1 MRKSGIKGNL
11 YAHLFSTF
19 APMKWGQLLFLLLW
33 CHTGMAQDT
42 FIMTESKKIDSLI
55 FYCNFQEGEQKTD
68 SLYNY
73 LIKNDPEKKHTEVL
87 LHLLLNKAYLYARDH
102 SPHKALKVA
111 LNVIDQAKMYGLPE
125 KEYQA
130 CLMAATMY
138 EHSDELDICKHYLDQ
153 AFQLYRKYEL
163 EHVYAVYCIR
173 LSSYYRFKGEKEAA
187 IRYAKQALNYAKQYG
202 NRREYI
208 DGCLLLGSLLSEKNY
223 NKAAKYALLA
233 ANAFLKKKD
242 YEGAANLYNNTSA
255 VYLRHKKIN
264 EALLYNDSALWVVKT
279 YSASKA
285 YYVLKTRHQLFNAMG
300 NADSAYYYLQQYHT
314 AYVNDLTKKESLEI
328 RKITEQYEN
337 DKKEAALNSKNLQL
351 ILIICLLGII
361 TIATVLI
368 FRKNRKIHVQNKIIS
383 SQVEELMKTLEQKQ
397 VLLSELQHRVKNNLQ
412 HVISI
417 LEIQK
422 ESVDFNNIDELIR
435 GNQNRIR
442 SMALLHKKL
451 HTTEDVNTVD
461 LNRYVTEL
469 SDLVKESYD
478 NHKKEISLNVT
489 CDVATLSIE
498 RALPLGLIIVELV
511 SNSMKHAF
519 HKRSIGIINIAIT
532 KEQDSLKLYYA
543 DNGSGF
549 DFNTTSKKGLGQE
562 IIKGLIDQLDGT
574 TETKNNNGFELIIYF
589 KQDFGN

>member
-1 MRKSGIKGNL
+1 MHKSGIEGNL

-19 APMKWGQLLFLLLW
+19 ASMKWGALLFLMLW
-33 CHTGMAQDT
+33 SHVIMAQDT
-42 FIMTESKKIDSLI
+42 IVRNEIKKIDSLI
-55 FYCNFQEGEQKTD
+55 FYCNFREGEKKTD

-73 LIKNDPEKKHTEVL
+73 LLKNDPEKKYTEAI

-102 SPHKALKVA
+102 SPHKALKIGLDVM
-111 LNVIDQAKMYGLPE
+111 NKAKEYGLPE

-138 EHSDELDICKHYLDQ
+138 EHSDELNLCKHYLDK
-153 AFQLYRKYEL
+153 AFQLYREYQL

-173 LSSYYRFKGEKEAA
+173 LSSYYRFKRATDSA
-187 IRYAKQALNYAKQYG
+187 IHYAYQGLDYAKRYDNQ
-202 NRREYI
+202 REYI
-208 DGCLLLGSLLSEKNY
+208 DGCLLLGNLLTKKDY
-223 NKAAKYALLA
+223 HKAAKYALLA
-233 ANAFLKKKD
+233 ANAFLNKKD
-242 YEGAANLYNNTSA
+242 YEGAASMYNNASA
-255 VYLRHKKIN
+255 IYLYYKEPDK
-264 EALLYNDSALWVVKT
+264 ALLYNDSALWIVKAH
-279 YSASKA
+279 ASPEV
-285 YYVLKTRHQLFNAMG
+285 YHIWNIRHQLFNAMG
-300 NADSAYYYLQQYHT
+300 NTDSAYFYLQKYHN
-314 AYVNDLTKKESLEI
+314 AYVNDLLKKETAEI
-328 RKITEQYEN
+328 KKITEQYEN

-351 ILIICLLGII
+351 ILIIGLLVII

-368 FRKNRKIHVQNKIIS
+368 LRKNRKIKIQNKVIS
-383 SQVEELMKTLEQKQ
+383 RQVEELMKTLEQKQ

-451 HTTEDVNTVD
+451 QTTEDVNTVD
-461 LNRYVTEL
+461 LSRYVTEL
-469 SDLVKESYD
+469 SELVKESYD
-478 NHKKEISLNVT
+478 NHKKQISLNIT
-489 CDVATLSIE
+489 CEVATISIE
-498 RALPLGLIIVELV
+498 KALPLGLIIVELV

-519 HKRSIGIINIAIT
+519 KKRSIGIINISIT
-532 KEQDSLKLYYA
+532 KVETKYKLYYS

-549 DFNTTSKKGLGQE
+549 DFNATSEKGLGQE

-574 TETKNNNGFELIIYF
+574 TETKSNNGFELTIYF
-589 KQDFGN
+589 KQHFEK